1 MGEAL
6 RHLESAEQKALIQW
20 ARMTRLRGVLV
31 SDFLISNNNA
41 QKTSSAWAGRR
52 LNDEGRKAG
61 VSDLFLALPAN
72 GACGLWI
79 ELKAPATKT
88 TKAGKPSP
96 AQIEWLERMSQ
107 VGYAARLCYGWEA
120 AKVTIQEYLA

>member
-1 MGEAL
+1 M
-6 RHLESAEQKALIQW
+6 RHIEDDHQKALMQW
-20 ARMTRLRGVLV
+20 AKVTRLRGIIVA
-31 SDFLISNNNA
+31 DFLIAIPNGGKRKLKEAARMKA
-41 QKTSSAWAGRR
+41 QGV
-52 LNDEGRKAG
+52 KAG

-88 TKAGKPSP
+88 SKAGKPSQS
-96 AQIEWLERMSQ
+96 QIDWLERMSQ

>member
-6 RHLESAEQKALIQW
+6 RHIEDDHQKALMQW
-20 ARMTRLRGVLV
+20 AKVTRLRGIIVA
-31 SDFLISNNNA
+31 DFLIAIPNGGKRNFNEA
-41 QKTSSAWAGRR
+41 ARMKGQGV
-52 LNDEGRKAG
+52 KAG

-88 TKAGKPSP
+88 TKAGKPTP
-96 AQIEWLERMSQ
+96 LQVEWLERMSQ
-107 VGYAARLCYGWEA
+107 VGYAARLCFGWIA
-120 AKVTIQEYLA
+120 AKETIQEYLA